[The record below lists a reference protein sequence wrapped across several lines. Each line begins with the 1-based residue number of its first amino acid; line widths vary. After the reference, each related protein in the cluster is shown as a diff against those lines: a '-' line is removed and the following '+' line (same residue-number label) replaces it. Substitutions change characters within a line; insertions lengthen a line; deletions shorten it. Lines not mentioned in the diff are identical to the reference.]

1 MITERNMVFAN
12 PQAYRVFPN
21 IGNSMN
27 TGITEQAVYQGYLQV
42 TDSTGKTQSFTGTS
56 TIDFTGFSGYVDID
70 QYSDVGSV
78 KLGRW
83 NIISNTPV
91 EPVLPGQKTF
101 AESTAADYV
110 LYDKVNDEKI
120 CVEYGTDLSNYSSEQ
135 YTPIG
140 VVVVPGTHDVYGD
153 GSCGVMSLKNMCAT
167 DPDNGSSSN
176 STSGNNDVRL
186 CWGSDGM
193 VSNALSNSDGK
204 SNSEIL
210 WGLATAQS
218 DWKTSSTIINSS
230 ANHYFPATCCCWRY
244 RTEGTQYGDWYLP
257 ALNEL
262 SYIMSSFDLINNAIT
277 RMKSFYNIS
286 VGVLLNTSNYYWSSS
301 EYSNFHAKNLYTK
314 DGSTRNDR
322 KYSQNYVRAFSRVA
336 DDTQEQPIEEYEYV
350 DLGLPSGLLWAKKN
364 IGAETE
370 EDGGLYFQR
379 GDTQG
384 YTAEQVGFEEG
395 QKYFDWSDYKFSIDG
410 SSRDFSKYNDS
421 DSKTVLDPED
431 DAAHVNMGDNWR
443 MPTLEECKELFIN
456 TDVYLVQTDDKEIHG
471 TEVQNDENGYLINWD
486 EEPTL
491 STLKGIKCYK
501 KGDKQTY
508 LFIPT
513 SSSAYQGDV
522 EGVGAA
528 GVLWLASL
536 RSLLIAWN
544 SGFNDKIAGIG
555 IGNRY
560 LGSPVRGVKSN
571 N

>member
-21 IGNSMN
+21 IGNPMN
-27 TGITEQAVYQGYLQV
+27 VSITEQAIYQGYLQV

-83 NIISNTPV
+83 NITSTTPV
-91 EPVLPGQKTF
+91 EPTLPGQKTF

-110 LYDKVNDEKI
+110 LYDKVNDKKI
-120 CVEYGTDLSNYSSEQ
+120 CVEYGTDLSNYPSEQ

-230 ANHYFPATCCCWRY
+230 ANHYFPAACCCWRY

-262 SYIMSSFDLINNAIT
+262 SYIMSSFDLINNATT
-277 RMKSFYNIS
+277 RMRSLYNNS

-301 EYSNFHAKNLYTK
+301 EYSNLHAKDLYTK
-314 DGSTRNDR
+314 DGNTYNDR
-322 KYSQNYVRAFSRVA
+322 KYNQNYVRAFLRVA
-336 DDTQEQPIEEYEYV
+336 DDTQEQPTEEYEYV

-370 EDGGLYFQR
+370 EDAGLYFQW
-379 GDTQG
+379 GDTVG
-384 YTAEQVGFEEG
+384 YTAEQVGEG
-395 QKYFDWSDYKFSIDG
+395 EGKKYFGRDDYKFSVDG
-410 SSRDFSKYNDS
+410 SSTNLSKYNKS
-421 DSKTVLDPED
+421 DTKTVLDLED
-431 DAAHVNMGDNWR
+431 DAAHVIMGGNWK
-443 MPTLEECKELFIN
+443 MPTSNDFVELCQN
-456 TDVYLVQTDDKEIHG
+456 TNVYLVP
-471 TEVQNDENGYLINWD
+471 TEGEEVKGNITGSSRYLVRLDW
-486 EEPTL
+486 ESTL
-491 STLKGIKCYK
+491 SNVKGIKFYK
-501 KGDKQTY
+501 KNDKGIY
-508 LFIPT
+508 LFFPT
-513 SSSAYQGDV
+513 SGFARKGSIKYDDNEGYLQASSVNSSDVQDAWSFSFDQNESVVADGDRTD
-522 EGVGAA
+522 GM
-528 GVLWLASL
+528 
-536 RSLLIAWN
+536 
-544 SGFNDKIAGIG
+544 
-555 IGNRY
+555 
-560 LGSPVRGVKSN
+560 PVRGVKSN